1 MCYFAG
7 QITGVEGYVESAASG
22 LYAAV
27 ALACQL
33 KGTEPFVLPSCTA
46 MGALGKY
53 VSTENHHFQPMNCTF
68 GIIDPLPV
76 LPGQKRIRDKKE
88 RYEAVSARALAAID
102 GIIRG
107 GTV

>member
-1 MCYFAG
+1 M
-7 QITGVEGYVESAASG
+7 TGVEGYVESAASG
-22 LYAAV
+22 LYAALS
-27 ALACQL
+27 LAAQL
-33 KGTEPFVLPSCTA
+33 KGESLFTLPSCTA
-46 MGALGKY
+46 IGALGKY
-53 VSTENHHFQPMNCTF
+53 ISTENSHFQPMNCTF